1 MNIINR
7 SSLFSSN
14 YKNLYTGGSMKNFK
28 LMTLLLALGMTISA
42 APSFA
47 EVGYIDYQKVL
58 ENYPAAQQAIKEID
72 AKGLELQQYMVNK
85 EREYKNLTTPVQKQ
99 NFESQTSTEF
109 AQKQEALMK
118 LRMNKEDQIMSQV
131 QTAAKAV
138 MVAQRLDAILS
149 DQVVFVGGVD
159 VTDLVIQKL
168 K

>member
-1 MNIINR
+1 M
-7 SSLFSSN
+7 
-14 YKNLYTGGSMKNFK
+14 KNLK
-28 LMTLLLALGMTISA
+28 LMALLVTMGLTISA

-47 EVGYIDYQKVL
+47 EVGYIDYQRVL

-72 AKGLELQQYMVNK
+72 SKGLELQQYMVNK

-99 NFESQTSTEF
+99 NFESQTSAEF
-109 AQKQEALMK
+109 NSKQEALMK
-118 LRMNKEDQIMSQV
+118 LRMSKENQIMTQV

-138 MVAQRLDAILS
+138 MVSQKLDAILS
-149 DQVVFVGGVD
+149 DQVIFVGGVD

>member
-1 MNIINR
+1 
-7 SSLFSSN
+7 
-14 YKNLYTGGSMKNFK
+14 MKNFK
-28 LMTLLLALGMTISA
+28 LLTLLLAMGITMSA

-47 EVGYIDYQKVL
+47 EIGYIDYQKVL
-58 ENYPAAQQAIKEID
+58 ENYPAAQAAVKELD
-72 AKGLELQQYMVNK
+72 SKSMDLQQYMVNK

-118 LRMNKEDQIMSQV
+118 LRLSKENQIMSQV

-138 MVAQRLDAILS
+138 MVSQKLDAIVS
-149 DQVVFVGGVD
+149 DQVIFVGGVD